1 MKFYLDM
8 VHHNPGESPTE
19 TKYTDPFTLKETGFN
34 GQVLKNINLT
44 VSYARSCPGLV
55 EGSPEVSA
63 WIEKERESFDSL
75 VKNIREAGLLFFSH
89 IDPFVIPSLI
99 TERFRNE
106 MCDEDGIS
114 IYRSRTR
121 EIIEDMLEEL
131 FSRYPELDG
140 LIIRTGETYL
150 FDTPFHTGNN
160 PIRYF
165 HNKEHAFEEGDIS
178 VKYGNRE
185 KDLIREKEE
194 FVYLI
199 DFLKELICIKHGK
212 KLIFRTWD
220 VFEDRFHADS
230 SYYLDITDKVEP
242 HGLLFFSLKHT
253 RLDFL
258 RRVEPNPS
266 IGRGKHKQFVE
277 VQFQR
282 EYEGKGAYPNYFAH
296 FLIDGFPETESNTGF
311 RAFIRSPLVEGLFGW
326 SRGGGWYGP
335 YIGSEFWIDLNITV
349 LIRWLR
355 NTSADEESIF
365 HHYLEELGFRR
376 NSRML
381 LREISLLSSDAVL
394 KGRYCAWGK
403 VDKLWMRDDVI
414 GGLKQLAGGFDSLKK
429 SGKIDEALREKE
441 ESVRLWK
448 EIVRLSRQ
456 VEHEDES
463 LVQFIR
469 VSCRYGL
476 ILFSIVEK
484 GWRIMAAGNEGL
496 PVSGEDMEDF
506 ERSREEY
513 RNLKIDNPECPTLF
527 RGQYW
532 NWPGESLTPGMED
545 SIRELSRPP
554 ESGKDRKTG

>member
-1 MKFYLDM
+1 M
-8 VHHNPGESPTE
+8 VHHNPGESLTE
-19 TKYTDPFTLKETGFN
+19 TKYTDPLTLKETGFN

-44 VSYARSCPGLV
+44 VSYGRSCPGLV
-55 EGSPEVSA
+55 EQNPEVSL
-63 WIEKERESFDSL
+63 WIEKERESFDRQ

-99 TERFRNE
+99 TERFRTE
-106 MCDEDGIS
+106 MYDEDGIS
-114 IYRSRTR
+114 IYRTRTR

-178 VKYGNRE
+178 VKYGNRKE
-185 KDLIREKEE
+185 DLSREKEE

-199 DFLKELICIKHGK
+199 DFLKDIICIRHGK
-212 KLIFRTWD
+212 KLVFRTWD

-230 SYYLDITDKVEP
+230 SYYLDITDKIEP
-242 HGLLFFSLKHT
+242 HSLLYFSMKHT

-296 FLIDGFPETESNTGF
+296 FLINGFPETEAKTGF
-311 RAFIRSPLVEGLFGW
+311 RDFISSPLVEGLFGW

-335 YIGSEFWIDLNITV
+335 YIPREFWIDINVAI
-349 LIRWLR
+349 LIRWLK
-355 NTSADEESIF
+355 NPSAGEEGIF
-365 HHYLEELGFRR
+365 HNYLEELGFRR
-376 NSRML
+376 NSRMI
-381 LREISLLSSDAVL
+381 LRQIALLSSEAGL

-414 GGLKQLAGGFDSLKK
+414 GGLKQLAGGFDSLKN
-429 SGKIDEALREKE
+429 SGKTHEALREKE

-448 EIVRLSRQ
+448 EIVSLSEQ
-456 VEHEDES
+456 VEHDDES
-463 LVQFIR
+463 LVRFIR

-476 ILFSIVEK
+476 LLFSIVEK
-484 GWRIMAAGNEGL
+484 GWRIMADGNEGL
-496 PVSGEDMEDF
+496 PVSGEDRESFDQLW
-506 ERSREEY
+506 EEY
-513 RNLKIDNPECPTLF
+513 RDLKAENPECPSLF

-532 NWPGESLTPGMED
+532 NWPGEKLTPGMVD
-545 SIRELSRPP
+545 SVREL
-554 ESGKDRKTG
+554 GAG